1 MSDKMKRWQKN
12 AKDTY
17 KDLKDIDPDKA
28 TKQQFILY
36 AACIALQGHKDCQGE
51 STHPTPET
59 AAQGENEGGGSEILH
74 HINDELSDANTYY
87 DLWAK
92 TKEPAYKQFS
102 SDEVRHAEFWFN
114 MARQKGIPQSELQNA
129 ITLHGALMAKLS

>member
-36 AACIALQGHKDCQGE
+36 AACIALQGHEDYQGE
-51 STHPTPET
+51 VTHSTPET
-59 AAQGENEGGGSEILH
+59 DAQGENEGAVGVLLDYMADELADSERYIKLWQQTGNADFKGVA
-74 HINDELSDANTYY
+74 NDELRHFQILAKYARTVEPNI
-87 DLWAK
+87 DLN
-92 TKEPAYKQFS
+92 PYM
-102 SDEVRHAEFWFN
+102 VRHNALL
-114 MARQKGIPQSELQNA
+114 ARLV
-129 ITLHGALMAKLS
+129 

>member
-36 AACIALQGHKDCQGE
+36 AACIALQVHEDYQGE
-51 STHPTPET
+51 VTHSTPET
-59 AAQGENEGGGSEILH
+59 DAQGENEGAVGVLLDYMADELADSERYIKLWQQTGNKDFKEIAKQELSHFEILAKYARTVEPNIDLNPYMVH
-74 HINDELSDANTYY
+74 HNAL
-87 DLWAK
+87 L
-92 TKEPAYKQFS
+92 
-102 SDEVRHAEFWFN
+102 
-114 MARQKGIPQSELQNA
+114 ARLV
-129 ITLHGALMAKLS
+129 